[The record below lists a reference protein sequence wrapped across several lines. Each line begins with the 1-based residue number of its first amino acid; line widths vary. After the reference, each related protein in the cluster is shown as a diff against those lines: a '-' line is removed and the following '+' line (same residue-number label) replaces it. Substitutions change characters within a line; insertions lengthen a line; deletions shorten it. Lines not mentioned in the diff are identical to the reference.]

1 VDGEILPLHE
11 SARLFAVHPAAVL
24 SFLGGAGR
32 RSDLL
37 RHTTRRALESA
48 VRSGDVEHVGV
59 GKYALPALPA
69 ALKVGA
75 TLGGVVSHESAAQY
89 WRLESIAD
97 PLKIHITL
105 PPTAHRT
112 ARRNVALHY
121 SALPARESQVTSPV
135 RTIIDCAR
143 TLPFREALAIADSA
157 LRRALITKEEL
168 LEAASGT
175 RGPGC
180 RQVRRVAT
188 LSDALAANPL
198 ESALRASALDAG
210 LTGLVPQLLITEDN
224 LNYHVDLGDRGRRI
238 AAEGDSFAFHGTPGA
253 LERDCRRYNEL
264 TSRGWRLL
272 RFSYDQAIFD
282 ETWVMEKLTDT
293 YRLPFR
299 PDQKRMVA

>member
-1 VDGEILPLHE
+1 
-11 SARLFAVHPAAVL
+11 
-24 SFLGGAGR
+24 
-32 RSDLL
+32 
-37 RHTTRRALESA
+37 
-48 VRSGDVEHVGV
+48 
-59 GKYALPALPA
+59 
-69 ALKVGA
+69 
-75 TLGGVVSHESAAQY
+75 
-89 WRLESIAD
+89 
-97 PLKIHITL
+97 
-105 PPTAHRT
+105 
-112 ARRNVALHY
+112 
-121 SALPARESQVTSPV
+121 
-135 RTIIDCAR
+135 
-143 TLPFREALAIADSA
+143 
-157 LRRALITKEEL
+157 
-168 LEAASGT
+168 
-175 RGPGC
+175 
-180 RQVRRVAT
+180 VRRVAT